1 MRLKNFMFMFMKG
14 CLSELGFPT
23 LFTLGITTVCPPP
36 YITVDYERKAH
47 LIKVAFLGSLWLY
60 TK

>member
-1 MRLKNFMFMFMKG
+1 MFMKG

-47 LIKVAFLGSLWLY
+47 FIKVAFLVSFWLFN
-60 TK
+60 